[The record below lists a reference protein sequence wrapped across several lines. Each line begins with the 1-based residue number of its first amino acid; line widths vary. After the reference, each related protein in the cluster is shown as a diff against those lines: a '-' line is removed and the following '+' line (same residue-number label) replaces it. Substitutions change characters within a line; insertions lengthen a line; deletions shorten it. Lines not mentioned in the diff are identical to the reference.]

1 MNTTL
6 MKTNMTP
13 LQEAFYGNGHMI
25 NLSNISMTQRKKIS
39 NINQKRSKIPTRFG
53 RTWDSWVITFCIML
67 TELFLACPLL
77 CRKEVQMEVNQE
89 Q

>member
-39 NINQKRSKIPTRFG
+39 NIQIPTRIG
-53 RTWDSWVITFCIML
+53 RSWDSWVITFCIMRM
-67 TELFLACPLL
+67 ELFLARPLL
-77 CRKEVQMEVNQE
+77 CRKKVKEEVNQE